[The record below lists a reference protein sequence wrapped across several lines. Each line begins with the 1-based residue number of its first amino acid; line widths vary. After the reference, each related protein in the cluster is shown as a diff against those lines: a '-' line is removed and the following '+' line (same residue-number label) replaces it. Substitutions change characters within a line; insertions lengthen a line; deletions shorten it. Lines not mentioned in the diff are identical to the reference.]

1 MLGLKRGKVKD
12 CFTFE
17 CVQWEERSEMW
28 WWCVDRIEGFKF
40 GLVSLRTNDIGQIQ
54 GLAERVVDEGDQTGE
69 QYSEMS
75 LANDKYR

>member
-1 MLGLKRGKVKD
+1 MKD

-17 CVQWEERSEMW
+17 CVQWEERSEM

-54 GLAERVVDEGDQTGE
+54 V
-69 QYSEMS
+69 
-75 LANDKYR
+75 